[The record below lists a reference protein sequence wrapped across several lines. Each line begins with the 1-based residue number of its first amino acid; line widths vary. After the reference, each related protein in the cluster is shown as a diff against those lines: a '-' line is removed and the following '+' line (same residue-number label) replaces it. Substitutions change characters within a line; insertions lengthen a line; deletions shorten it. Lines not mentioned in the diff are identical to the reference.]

1 MCWAIYSHQTNF
13 ITQQYDILYKYIS
26 YFDKERKCYFEK
38 LYLKLIFMFLFR
50 FVYQIVVQ
58 DDECLDCLTL
68 LFAINYNYYDIQI
81 C

>member
-1 MCWAIYSHQTNF
+1 
-13 ITQQYDILYKYIS
+13 
-26 YFDKERKCYFEK
+26 
-38 LYLKLIFMFLFR
+38 MFLFR
-50 FVYQIVVQ
+50 FVYEIVVQ